1 MQAYK
6 YDKVLI
12 VDDTELDCFIAEKV
26 MRITQF
32 AKNTICINS
41 ACDALKYLDTLSENP
56 DAIPELIFLDVNMPG
71 MNGFQFLSEYKKL
84 PVGIRKRSIVM
95 LTSSIL
101 EDDKQHA
108 LSNEYVKS
116 FINKPLSMDALRNL

>member
-1 MQAYK
+1 MHAYK

-26 MRITQF
+26 MRISQF
-32 AKNTICINS
+32 ARNTICINS

-56 DAIPELIFLDVNMPG
+56 DAVPELIFLDLNMPG
-71 MNGFQFLSEYKKL
+71 MNGFQFLTEYNKL
-84 PVGIRKRSIVM
+84 PGNIRKRSIVM

-101 EDDKQHA
+101 EDDKQQA
-108 LSNEYVKS
+108 MSSEYVRS
-116 FINKPLSMDALRNL
+116 FINKPISLAALQNL